1 MNNLLRFYFFNYEIL
16 KWKANSRNRYGDY
29 LGEIKYPSLGY
40 KISKI
45 MGIKKVGSRLEIYI
59 SRLLCSKL
67 IWLNSPRVSAL
78 LYHASSNIK
87 RGKGTLKSNKLRQ
100 STWLPEVTKCG
111 TFLTP
116 ALQTKLPIM
125 CLYLKIK
132 YSEIEMRCENDFQ
145 VVLPNIILYIQVG
158 KIE

>member
-59 SRLLCSKL
+59 SRLFSLKL
-67 IWLNSPRVSAL
+67 SDLTL
-78 LYHASSNIK
+78 LELVLY
-87 RGKGTLKSNKLRQ
+87 
-100 STWLPEVTKCG
+100 STMPVAT
-111 TFLTP
+111 
-116 ALQTKLPIM
+116 
-125 CLYLKIK
+125 
-132 YSEIEMRCENDFQ
+132 
-145 VVLPNIILYIQVG
+145 
-158 KIE
+158 